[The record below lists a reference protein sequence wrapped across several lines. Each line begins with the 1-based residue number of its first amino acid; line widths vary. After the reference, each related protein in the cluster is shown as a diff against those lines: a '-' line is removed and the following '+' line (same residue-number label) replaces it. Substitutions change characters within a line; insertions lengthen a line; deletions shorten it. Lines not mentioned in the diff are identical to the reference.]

1 MSLEVYGIFSST
13 YYWVAMKKGHIAV
26 SPKAEP
32 KLPLI
37 FN

>member
-26 SPKAEP
+26 
-32 KLPLI
+32 PLRLSQ
-37 FN
+37 NYL